1 MDKLLREAYIT
12 LRSTNTNPKDRE
24 EARKFVRRYW
34 DQPDSKEVILKV
46 LKELDD
52 EEAKINEILSSQ

>member
-52 EEAKINEILSSQ
+52 EEAKINEILYSE